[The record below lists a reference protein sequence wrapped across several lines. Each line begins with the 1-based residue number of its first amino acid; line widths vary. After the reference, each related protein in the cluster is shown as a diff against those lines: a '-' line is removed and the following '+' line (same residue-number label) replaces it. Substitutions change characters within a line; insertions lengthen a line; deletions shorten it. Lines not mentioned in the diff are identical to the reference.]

1 MAEKITISLQVAKAR
16 KLPSKVRKV
25 NRPNAST
32 KPERPGSHSSAQSH
46 ASEIKQLTPV
56 YPYEKNT

>member
-16 KLPSKVRKV
+16 KLPSKVLKV

-32 KPERPGSHSSAQSH
+32 KPERPEAQVAHPH